1 MRGGARGS
9 PSRKRQVVRA
19 VQRYLLNPPAKA
31 VVWSGLVPGY
41 ALIETV
47 GRRTGRRR
55 RTVVGVNRAR
65 DHVWIVAE
73 HGRHAGYVR
82 NLEAEPRVRLRLRG
96 RWVDGVAHVD
106 DEDDAQRRLD
116 DFRQPGHAQVVR
128 RVGTDLLSIRV
139 DLDS

>member
-1 MRGGARGS
+1 MRAI
-9 PSRKRQVVRA
+9 
-19 VQRYLLNPPAKA
+19 QRYLLNPPAKA
-31 VVWSGLVPGY
+31 VVWSGLAPGY

-55 RTVVGVNRAR
+55 RTVVGVHHAD
-65 DHVWIVAE
+65 DHVRIVAE

-82 NLEAEPRVRLRLRG
+82 NLEAESRVRLRLRG

-116 DFRQPGHAQVVR
+116 DFRQPGHAQLVR
-128 RVGTDLLSIRV
+128 RLGTDLLSVRV
-139 DLDS
+139 DLDG